1 MDNNTIQPIDVDF
14 SEQSPYF
21 DNVYQGIFVT
31 VTGHVKVASQEWGND
46 ARAVEHVKNIIK
58 LELAQQLQMCSSKR
72 KSVKKLTEE
81 IPAMHEACVNQ
92 LMSKKF
98 QVYDF
103 DITSITPNDEKL
115 TTVDK
120 LDLDLDVVMNVMTKI
135 CPLSGNKNPDVKIC
149 KFCGGHLK

>member
-1 MDNNTIQPIDVDF
+1 MKSKATLVEIRVALIFLRVGF
-14 SEQSPYF
+14 S
-21 DNVYQGIFVT
+21 
-31 VTGHVKVASQEWGND
+31 ASQSGDIFSSGIEKEN
-46 ARAVEHVKNIIK
+46 VKNIIK

-72 KSVKKLTEE
+72 KPVKKLTDE

-135 CPLSGNKNPDVKIC
+135 CPLCGNKNPDVKIC